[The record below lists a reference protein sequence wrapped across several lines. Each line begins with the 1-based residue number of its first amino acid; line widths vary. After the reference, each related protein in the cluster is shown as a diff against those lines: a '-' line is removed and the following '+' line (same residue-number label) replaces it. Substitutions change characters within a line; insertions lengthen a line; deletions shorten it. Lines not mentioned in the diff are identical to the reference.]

1 MLFHADGFTQCL
13 LQTSSLSHEMFSRD
27 LAEYPPAMA
36 ENGQIG
42 GPEDPDILFPMED
55 GCQGGDDSLYA

>member
-1 MLFHADGFTQCL
+1 
-13 LQTSSLSHEMFSRD
+13 MFSRD

-55 GCQGGDDSLYA
+55 GC